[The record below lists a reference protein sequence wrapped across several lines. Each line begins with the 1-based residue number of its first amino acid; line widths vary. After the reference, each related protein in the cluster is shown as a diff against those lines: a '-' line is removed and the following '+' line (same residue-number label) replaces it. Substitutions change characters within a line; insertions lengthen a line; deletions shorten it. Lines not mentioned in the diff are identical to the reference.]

1 MKPKIL
7 TAKVTVY
14 TPENVIGTTVISNTT
29 RRSDTRFLTEIL
41 PIAVAKLG
49 LDINN
54 IQQYE
59 FNIYLLKE

>member
-1 MKPKIL
+1 MKRKIL

-14 TPENVIGTTVISNTT
+14 TPENVIGTAVISNTVKNLV
-29 RRSDTRFLTEIL
+29 SDLL
-41 PIAVAKLG
+41 VV

-54 IQQYE
+54 IQQYK

>member
-14 TPENVIGTTVISNTT
+14 TPENVIGTAVISNTT

-54 IQQYE
+54 IQQYK
-59 FNIYLLKE
+59 FNICLLKE

>member
-14 TPENVIGTTVISNTT
+14 TPENVVSTAVISNTT

-54 IQQYE
+54 IQQYK
-59 FNIYLLKE
+59 FSIYLLKE